1 MRGAVVDVRSDV
13 LRDRKVD
20 NLERDRDRDRRRW
33 RGRGSEHSSSSLVLI
48 SLGIPV
54 PTSCSGGYSSS
65 GYRQASPS
73 VASQSR
79 SRSASPKPSFWQK
92 LKAENEERKQ
102 KERQNVSAKEATRI
116 TGYGSE
122 NKPYAYSDGAVMEL
136 LMNGYVD
143 PKIRKSR
150 EEAKKLADTGKR
162 YNNADTG
169 KKEP

>member
-1 MRGAVVDVRSDV
+1 MPPQQEG
-13 LRDRKVD
+13 
-20 NLERDRDRDRRRW
+20 
-33 RGRGSEHSSSSLVLI
+33 GSPPKGKSIYSLVSSTTNTL
-48 SLGIPV
+48 V
-54 PTSCSGGYSSS
+54 PSVEGSSTTLVPP
-65 GYRQASPS
+65 SPS